1 MEDILVPI
9 ALFIA
14 FFGTIVAIT
23 KTISDNRTKRR
34 LIDAGVSE
42 EFVEALFTQRRD
54 PDTWTALKWG
64 LVVVGLGLA
73 LVIVQFLP
81 YDFEEPIAYGLMF
94 LFGGG
99 GLLLYH
105 VLTPYG
111 PWSPRQQHPEV

>member
-1 MEDILVPI
+1 M
-9 ALFIA
+9 
-14 FFGTIVAIT
+14 
-23 KTISDNRTKRR
+23 
-34 LIDAGVSE
+34 SE
-42 EFVEALFTQRRD
+42 EVVKALFTKRQS

-99 GLLLYH
+99 GLLAYYAIASWMERARTHPSTSHLQRQH
-105 VLTPYG
+105 
-111 PWSPRQQHPEV
+111 SPET